1 MSTDDDRALVERAL
15 AVSDQRLSEGMLYR
29 HLAAAVLRL
38 LAENERLRE
47 TEKLYDRLV
56 PELAQR
62 QNVIDAAAKHWLALE
77 PGIAWEG
84 GLDAA
89 MAAACAEIEALREKY
104 DELVAG
110 ASVGRMLAQAVIE
123 IESLRA
129 DKERLDW
136 LERFQL
142 DTHDSSV
149 EPWRLALRRHF
160 YPNAPITM
168 SLRAAIDAARER

>member
-89 MAAACAEIEALREKY
+89 MAAACAEIEALRATNVRLQEA
-104 DELVAG
+104 LVADPMDQ
-110 ASVGRMLAQAVIE
+110 SRE
-123 IESLRA
+123 IEA
-129 DKERLDW
+129 
-136 LERFQL
+136 
-142 DTHDSSV
+142 
-149 EPWRLALRRHF
+149 
-160 YPNAPITM
+160 
-168 SLRAAIDAARER
+168 LRAAIDAARER